1 MAISKEEVVRSR
13 TVCWLLAAGATLAL
27 FRVIPYQS
35 TFIEHIY
42 SRGLYKVYRSLWDHT
57 IAFSPIPLIYLV
69 ILIALAYLFYPLV
82 RGNQGS
88 TPLRLVKR
96 AVQLACFAIVVFYWC
111 WGFNYKR
118 ASLNETL
125 ELGADEPVENWL
137 VDTYCH
143 VTDSLASIKQRLL
156 VYDTIHI
163 YGSEHQLRKDL
174 ETAFEKIGLPT
185 TGRVRARLL
194 SPKGSLLHLSTAGV
208 YLPWAGEGHLDK
220 GLHPIVHPFTMMH
233 EMSHG
238 YGWTGEDECNFL
250 ALMCAINSSDDRIR
264 YSGYFGF
271 WRYLRYQLYVVD
283 RVQFDQL
290 FRNVD
295 ELVMADYDE
304 ILAYSRRYKE
314 ILPELRDIFYDNY
327 LKSHGISSG
336 LINYNQMIKLA
347 YKWELK
353 HGSLRLD

>member
-137 VDTYCH
+137 VDTYC
-143 VTDSLASIKQRLL
+143 L
-156 VYDTIHI
+156 
-163 YGSEHQLRKDL
+163 
-174 ETAFEKIGLPT
+174 
-185 TGRVRARLL
+185 
-194 SPKGSLLHLSTAGV
+194 
-208 YLPWAGEGHLDK
+208 
-220 GLHPIVHPFTMMH
+220 
-233 EMSHG
+233 
-238 YGWTGEDECNFL
+238 
-250 ALMCAINSSDDRIR
+250 
-264 YSGYFGF
+264 
-271 WRYLRYQLYVVD
+271 
-283 RVQFDQL
+283 
-290 FRNVD
+290 
-295 ELVMADYDE
+295 
-304 ILAYSRRYKE
+304 
-314 ILPELRDIFYDNY
+314 
-327 LKSHGISSG
+327 
-336 LINYNQMIKLA
+336 
-347 YKWELK
+347 
-353 HGSLRLD
+353 